1 VRYRTRRH
9 KLGSQGTGD
18 AAGFTISPPAIALFL
33 SHTYTHAHMLHHS
46 FSSSHPRALRSF
58 RPISSAKRILCKFMT
73 APDSASRIITSRSLE
88 GIVATKWRPENYFV
102 SRALAEISNLA
113 RAESLAG
120 STRFAVG
127 ERETEVAMKGQKHFV
142 RSLRNYGRFEERVRR
157 EDASRDLKGP
167 SLEEVVRALSH
178 SRIYATLALMARART
193 RTYTHTHTHITRT
206 HLHQEKMPRV
216 CIHVRRKA
224 SADLYIRARKTR
236 EVVSS
241 SAERF
246 LPPAVRRSRE
256 CPRERFHAAP
266 SNVAAPTTG
275 KVSKLYSGLR
285 ISRISIPYY
294 TTYYLTQTSSRSAS
308 PPSSAAPS
316 AVLLLSLS
324 TRHPTD
330 FSTGRLA
337 SSPSHAQLTRANL
350 SRARFGA
357 LENSRLSRIH

>member
-193 RTYTHTHTHITRT
+193 RTYTHTHTHHTYAFTSRENATRMHSCKAQGLCRFIHSRKKNKRGRFLLRGEIPPARGAPVT
-206 HLHQEKMPRV
+206 RV
-216 CIHVRRKA
+216 SSGAVPCCAQQRR
-224 SADLYIRARKTR
+224 SADDR
-236 EVVSS
+236 ES
-241 SAERF
+241 
-246 LPPAVRRSRE
+246 
-256 CPRERFHAAP
+256 
-266 SNVAAPTTG
+266 
-275 KVSKLYSGLR
+275 
-285 ISRISIPYY
+285 
-294 TTYYLTQTSSRSAS
+294 
-308 PPSSAAPS
+308 
-316 AVLLLSLS
+316 
-324 TRHPTD
+324 
-330 FSTGRLA
+330 
-337 SSPSHAQLTRANL
+337 
-350 SRARFGA
+350 
-357 LENSRLSRIH
+357 